1 MRIIKRITD
10 KTIAATIAVVLVL
23 ALIIAAFPV
32 VFNRGSA
39 AEDTKEF
46 APSSLE
52 LANTQF
58 SESSGSYPASPTGWT
73 GAHAVGSG
81 NVVSGVIDLS
91 DSAYFGEN
99 SGNKEF
105 KLDQYPEYASDSSK
119 PVTVFGTD
127 SHKDTDAKT
136 LMINTERGAEV
147 AYAYSSG
154 DMTFSPN
161 SFYRVSA
168 WVKTGDFAEGTGA
181 TIKLSGLGE
190 NCSFL
195 NINTVNGLKKENG
208 LPVLNKENDFGW
220 VKYSFYVRTSASLS
234 STVKLVLGLGDTV
247 NNDDEDPEIMPR
259 YAHGYAFFDTVE
271 AERISS
277 HDFAF
282 ETANLEKSETRDNL
296 YVDAA
301 GTTIALDLYDAE
313 YLKDGNGND
322 IGTFSDGL
330 KGWTKNIP
338 YDADDEDE
346 PFGGAANAYT
356 YDSFS
361 VIDPED
367 NSHGFTAN
375 PWSPLGRAEDTD
387 TIDNGMLGGT
397 NGNILVIS
405 TYNNSGKFEAAAL
418 GVASPEYNIKRFG
431 YYRFGVWIKTDGADG
446 GSGASIGVKGT
457 SNNPADNY
465 KLTQW
470 YTTLGGDETDLA
482 HYGWKE
488 HVVYIKGSV
497 RSDCKAHFELWFGSP
512 SSKSRGIAMFDNA
525 TFTELSY
532 SEFSA
537 MSSADGGSVITLD
550 ESEESTGVAN
560 GSFQNVGDIVDD
572 DTSYP
577 LPVASWTR
585 YTPDDA
591 ATTGFSSAKVNT
603 DNIIS
608 GLIPTDKDT
617 FDSFADDIGVEN
629 PAGYENP
636 PLYNALLLSS
646 HTKTA
651 FCYRSSELTVATD
664 KAYKLT
670 VDMAVTNVDGYGAS
684 LVLKTADGRVLS
696 TIEGIKNTHNAFK
709 TFTFYIDK
717 PLADQ
722 SVCVEIWLG
731 LNDRKNNTHKLSA
744 GTVYVKNVAF
754 TEWTVGDDE
763 STTIDAEYTKVFDK
777 YISDLNNTAL
787 LDTLDYGV
795 FSFSKPSLDY
805 YDAYSYRLFNEY
817 APAYQWIAASQ
828 SSEAAKSGVVNTDN
842 MHNISVYDGF
852 KYNAADQNG
861 AEQSGS
867 MLVID
872 HAAPTNTIYTLAN
885 NLNLAASTYYRLD
898 VTIKIHTTDDTRL
911 SDVIEGATIGLNGA
925 VTEKFEN
932 IKDTT
937 TLVAEN
943 QEDSRDR
950 ETYKTFSFYIS
961 SGDNGGELGMY
972 IMFGGKT
979 QRTFTDGQLIVS
991 DISLTSINNTV
1002 YENIVDELKEY
1013 EKKHKEED
1021 KYRKAVALSETAV
1034 PDDDKTEKTPSEVAW
1049 WIIPT
1054 VIFGV
1059 CLIAAIVLILVTRLR
1074 DRAKRKKKVTVTT
1087 EYDRAETIK
1096 ELDRLAQLD
1105 EDEKKADKKAQAD
1118 DSPAD
1123 EFDEQPSGDEDAPA
1137 ANDEPSESDV
1147 QAEPEQTEKAPDA
1160 ADDLDD

>member
-10 KTIAATIAVVLVL
+10 KTIAAAVAVVLAI

-32 VFNRGSA
+32 AFNRGSS

-46 APSSLE
+46 APASLE
-52 LANTQF
+52 LSNTQF

-81 NVVSGVIDLS
+81 NVISGVIDLA

-127 SHKDTDAKT
+127 AHRDTDAKT

-147 AYAYSSG
+147 VYSYTSG
-154 DMTFSPN
+154 DMTFAPN

-181 TIKLSGLGE
+181 TIKLTGLGE
-190 NCSFL
+190 NCSFI
-195 NINTVNGLKKENG
+195 NINTVGGLAKENG
-208 LPVLNKENDFGW
+208 VPVLNRENDFGW

-234 STVKLVLGLGDTV
+234 STVKLALGLGDAV
-247 NNDDEDPEIMPR
+247 DNGDEDPEIMPR
-259 YAHGYAFFDTVE
+259 AARGYAFFDTVE

-277 HDFAF
+277 HDYAF
-282 ETANLEKSETRDNL
+282 ETANLQKSDTRDNL
-296 YVDAA
+296 YTDAA
-301 GTTIALDLYDAE
+301 GTTLALDLYDVK
-313 YLKDGNGND
+313 YLEDGVQND

-330 KGWTKNIP
+330 NGWTKNIP
-338 YDADDEDE
+338 YDEDDEDE
-346 PFGGAANAYT
+346 EFGGAANAYT

-367 NSHGFTAN
+367 NDHGFTSN
-375 PWSPLGRAEDTD
+375 PWSPLGRAEDSD
-387 TIDNGMLGGT
+387 TIGSGTLGGD

-418 GVASPEYNIKRFG
+418 GVASPEYDIERFG
-431 YYRFGVWIKTDGADG
+431 YYRFGVWIKTDSVDG

-465 KLTQW
+465 KLKQW
-470 YTTLGGDETDLA
+470 YTTLTGDDTDLA

-497 RSDCKAHFELWFGSP
+497 KSDCKAHFELWFGSP

-525 TFTELSY
+525 TFTKLSY

-550 ESEESTGVAN
+550 VAEESTGIAN
-560 GSFQNVGDIVDD
+560 GTFQTVGDIEDD

-585 YTPDDA
+585 YTPDDV

-603 DNIIS
+603 DNVIS
-608 GLIPTDKDT
+608 GIIPTDSET

-629 PAGYENP
+629 PASFENP

-646 HTKTA
+646 STRTA
-651 FCYRSSELTVATD
+651 FCYRSSDLTVATD

-670 VDMAVTNVDGYGAS
+670 VDMAVRNIDGYGAS
-684 LVLKTADGRVLS
+684 LVLKTSDGRVLS
-696 TIEGIKNTHNAFK
+696 TIEGVKTTNNAFK
-709 TFTFYIDK
+709 TYTFYIDK

-722 SVCVEIWLG
+722 TVCVEIWLG
-731 LNDRKNNTHKLSA
+731 LNDRKNNTHKLSS
-744 GTVYVKNVAF
+744 GTVYVKSVAF
-754 TEWTVGDDE
+754 AEWTAADDSSTVDDE
-763 STTIDAEYTKVFDK
+763 YATIYNK
-777 YISDLNNTAL
+777 YIADLGNTAL

-795 FSFSKPSLDY
+795 YSFSKPSLDY
-805 YDAYSYRLFNEY
+805 YDAYSYRMFDEY
-817 APAYQWIAASQ
+817 ASAYQWIAASQ
-828 SSEAAKSGVVNTDN
+828 SSAAAKSGIVNTDN
-842 MHNISVYDGF
+842 MHGVSVYEGF
-852 KYNAADQNG
+852 KHNAVDQYG
-861 AEQSGS
+861 TEQSGN

-898 VTIKIHTTDDTRL
+898 VTLKVHTTDETRL
-911 SDVIEGATIGLNGA
+911 SDVIEGATIGLSGA
-925 VTEKFEN
+925 VTDRFEN

-937 TLVAEN
+937 TLVAEG

-961 SGDNGGELGMY
+961 TGDNGGELGLFV
-972 IMFGGKT
+972 MFGGRT

-991 DISLTSINNTV
+991 DVSLTSIGNTV
-1002 YENIVDELKEY
+1002 YESVSDELAAY
-1013 EKKHKEED
+1013 EKKHKEEE
-1021 KYRKAVALSETAV
+1021 KYRKVVALSETAE
-1034 PDDDKTEKTPSEVAW
+1034 PDDNNTEKTPNEIAW

-1059 CLIAAIVLILVTRLR
+1059 CLIAAIVLILVMRIR
-1074 DRAKRKKKVTVTT
+1074 DRAKRKKKVTVAT
-1087 EYDRAETIK
+1087 EYDRSETIK
-1096 ELDRLAQLD
+1096 ELDRLAKAD
-1105 EDEKKADKKAQAD
+1105 EAEKKAAEQKTSQ

-1123 EFDEQPSGDEDAPA
+1123 DFDERTEVDGEQQPTETTEQPDEADAT
-1137 ANDEPSESDV
+1137 DKS
-1147 QAEPEQTEKAPDA
+1147 EKAPDA
-1160 ADDLDD
+1160 ADDLND